1 MRSWAHGRRMN
12 SLCPMSNSMKDISV
26 DFSWGAGVLLCLL
39 ILYGSGELMLPLAAA
54 AAVHEAGH
62 LCAIYA
68 LGGRVT
74 AVKFNIGGICLEY
87 DTSGLTYFKELICAL
102 SGPIAGAAAA
112 IAAAH
117 FGNGVFGGISLAF
130 SVFNLLPVRPLDGGR
145 AAFCIAASFLD
156 LQAAEKLCG
165 VVDFTAAMLVTA
177 AGAYAAYVSGG
188 NVTLLFMGAVLVI
201 CYCKER

>member
-1 MRSWAHGRRMN
+1 M
-12 SLCPMSNSMKDISV
+12 

-39 ILYGSGELMLPLAAA
+39 ILYGSGELLLPLAAA
-54 AAVHEAGH
+54 ACVHEAGH

-74 AVKFNIGGICLEY
+74 AVKFNIGGVCLEY

-102 SGPIAGAAAA
+102 SGPIAGIAAA

-117 FGNGVFGGISLAF
+117 FWKGVFGGVSLAF

-145 AAFCIAASFLD
+145 AAFCIAANFLD
-156 LQAAEKLCG
+156 LQTAERLCG
-165 VVDFTAAMLVTA
+165 AVDIVTA
-177 AGAYAAYVSGG
+177 AVVMAAGTYAACASGG
-188 NVTLLFMGAVLVI
+188 NITLLFMGAILVI